1 MVNSYTTYE
10 QGQLGAAKGLF
21 KTKDVGRLFIM
32 DILLIM
38 VSVNSEN
45 KSIPSFALK
54 EKPVPQ
60 QSIIHPM
67 WNISKK
73 CYSYKVLKNL
83 MEYFCSQ
90 NLLRP

>member
-10 QGQLGAAKGLF
+10 QGRLGAAKGLF

-45 KSIPSFALK
+45 KSIPSDFLK
-54 EKPVPQ
+54 PCNY
-60 QSIIHPM
+60 
-67 WNISKK
+67 NIFYL

-90 NLLRP
+90 NSLRP